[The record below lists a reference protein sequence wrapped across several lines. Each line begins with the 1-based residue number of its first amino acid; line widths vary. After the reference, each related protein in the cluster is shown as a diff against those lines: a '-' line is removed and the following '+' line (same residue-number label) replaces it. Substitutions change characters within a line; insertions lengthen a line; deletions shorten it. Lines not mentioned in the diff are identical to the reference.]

1 MSGSLNKAGKRYAGR
16 SKSSIISH
24 LLNDD
29 ADNCRRQMEQRG
41 IKPKNHHRDNIKNI
55 RRIQAEAKQQEL
67 DEIKKT
73 QRANRKNPKFT
84 KIDSKLKQT
93 MNSQPAAR
101 TNKASTNFVAQNK
114 SKIQSSSALNKKAKS
129 ATAKR
134 KPAIP
139 TREQIQAQRPG
150 SVEMKEE
157 PTDFVAR
164 NKRNGKEMAR
174 KPAEKAEH
182 KFVDKADYGKVP
194 DYMVQFRLEKE
205 AKARAAVEAAERAK
219 IPPGMRKMTEDERA
233 DTLRI
238 LAENKKEV
246 MDSIKALPL
255 VIETPSMVR
264 YQGNLNKKMKEIED
278 TIRIFQK
285 PTVFVA
291 MEQ

>member
-1 MSGSLNKAGKRYAGR
+1 
-16 SKSSIISH
+16 
-24 LLNDD
+24 
-29 ADNCRRQMEQRG
+29 MEQRG

-73 QRANRKNPKFT
+73 QRANRKNPKFA

-174 KPAEKAEH
+174 KPAEKVEH

-238 LAENKKEV
+238 LAENKKEL